1 MSKSC
6 FPCPCTPSYCS
17 SCIHYLKSLYISMY
31 ALNFKTEQFYYATIA
46 YHVGLNAL
54 LVAVRNYDHLFLAV
68 ASGCRH
74 VICPFVSTFLVGRRH
89 FTVFGKYLLPFS
101 SYISVQFYCYTSLFM
116 YFIYHCIKHIL
127 ANFHHFAFVICPYLE
142 FCELASTGF
151 LLWVF

>member
-1 MSKSC
+1 MVR
-6 FPCPCTPSYCS
+6 
-17 SCIHYLKSLYISMY
+17 ISAN
-31 ALNFKTEQFYYATIA
+31 ALWQAVKTTFYYATIA

-54 LVAVRNYDHLFLAV
+54 LVATRNYDQRLKKIHLFLAV

-127 ANFHHFAFVICPYLE
+127 ANFQHFR
-142 FCELASTGF
+142 FCNLSLF
-151 LLWVF
+151 